1 MPRPATTSADALL
14 DALVDVVVDRG
25 LDAVSVRTVATA
37 AGVSIGAVQYHFATK
52 DELLLA
58 AYRRTIDQFTA
69 RALTLA
75 DHAPT
80 PGAYI
85 RALLAELLPLDDA
98 RDAELRVA
106 LAFTARSPH
115 SPRLAGL
122 YTAGYQALVSAVA
135 HALDQA
141 VRSGDAAADVD
152 PHRDAI
158 TAVAVTDGLAW
169 HALCAPDALT
179 RDDTLTALHAH
190 LDRLL
195 PNRGDSNTTDGH

>member
-14 DALVDVVVDRG
+14 DALVGVVVDRG
-25 LDAVSVRTVATA
+25 LDAVSVRTVAAA

-52 DELLLA
+52 DELLHA

-69 RALTLA
+69 RALTHA
-75 DHAPT
+75 EDAPT

-115 SPRLAGL
+115 SPRLADL
-122 YTAGYQALVSAVA
+122 YTTGYQALVDAVTR
-135 HALDQA
+135 ALDQA
-141 VRSGDAAADVD
+141 IRTGEAAPDVN

-158 TAVAVTDGLAW
+158 TAVAIADGLAW

-195 PNRGDSNTTDGH
+195 PGQSSAA